1 MSLTINVNLRYRC
14 TYSTLRYKY
23 VPYTNKMHGKCNMIK
38 MLRLKGDKFMTCQRR
53 YVQHGST
60 KRDKFE
66 TCRVQYVQTGSLGPG
81 TRSRRKVIFYS

>member
-1 MSLTINVNLRYRC
+1 
-14 TYSTLRYKY
+14 
-23 VPYTNKMHGKCNMIK
+23 MIK

-81 TRSRRKVIFYS
+81 ARSRRKVIFYSWNLHSKWHRVSNKQKNLGGHHQNLHGLR